1 MNVLLGRTRRK
12 NLKKQLGLTLIEVMI
27 ALAIFAVAAL
37 SIVNTAGEHIR
48 SLSYLEQKNIALWI
62 ANNHL
67 TQLHLEKKLP
77 ELGTK
82 TGKLEYAGD
91 TWYWKQLTI
100 KTLDPKFR
108 SVSINILDQEKSD
121 YSLAQLTT
129 YMLEES

>member
-1 MNVLLGRTRRK
+1 MNTFLNNSRINGI
-12 NLKKQLGLTLIEVMI
+12 KKQMGMTLIEVMI

-48 SLSYLEQKNIALWI
+48 SLSYLEQKNIALWV

-67 TQLHLEKKLP
+67 TQLHLDKKLP
-77 ELGTK
+77 ALGTK
-82 TGKLEYAGD
+82 TGKLEYAGT
-91 TWYWKQLTI
+91 TWYWKQLTV

-108 SVSINILDQEKSD
+108 SVSIDILNEEKSE